1 VPGGGGGTDFDCI
14 FDYLKREAIEPNRLI
29 VFTDMMPFG
38 SWGDQDYCDTTWIGY
53 GEYAKTV
60 TPPFGTWAVFDE

>member
-14 FDYLKREAIEPNRLI
+14 FDYLKREAIQPNRLI

-38 SWGDQDYCDTTWIGY
+38 SWGDPDYTDTTWIGY

-60 TPPFGTWAVFDE
+60 TPPFGTWATFD